1 MGEGSRTIHS
11 YARKRMEVKEEA
23 NCVQMNSYIL
33 LLIYCNQ
40 RLLMSYN
47 TIIHM
52 RACLHVY
59 STKINLSVTATMHAL
74 VRHDLPREASRRGNY
89 QVVCDH
95 QLEVPQRLHVRVAG
109 GEMVAFGNRVTRKR
123 DWTILSN
130 FSSLSTAASVSVCEE
145 SVHII

>member
-1 MGEGSRTIHS
+1 MPTNFLVRYLLVKYSYSLYIFIFDQLMGEGSRTIHS

-109 GEMVAFGNRVTRKR
+109 RRNGCVR
-123 DWTILSN
+123 
-130 FSSLSTAASVSVCEE
+130 
-145 SVHII
+145 